1 MRSLRTNFA
10 RWFITSVVPVISVR
24 LNPPVIRVLESR
36 YHRLLDWYVAVVRF
50 PGRRSGRTYVVPFTF
65 CRVSDTTVQCVTS
78 RKGVWWRN
86 LVGSVDADLLRN
98 GRWRPARGESIED
111 LDVVRNALAERDLP
125 RRLLLA
131 VAPEDGVLV
140 RITLNNGGATV

>member
-1 MRSLRTNFA
+1 MRSLRTTFA
-10 RWFITSVVPVISVR
+10 RWFIVRVVPVVFAR
-24 LNPPVIRVLESR
+24 LNPVVVRVLESR

-50 PGRRSGRTYVVPFTF
+50 PGRRSGRAYVVPFTF
-65 CRVSDTTVQCVTS
+65 YRVSDTTVQCVTS

-86 LVGSVDADLLRN
+86 LVGGVDAELLTN
-98 GRWRPARGESIED
+98 GRWRPACAESVED
-111 LDVVRNALAERDLP
+111 LDVVRSALDERDLP

-140 RITLNNGGATV
+140 RVTLNNGSASV